1 MNHFFTE
8 LKRRNVVR
16 VALAYAVV
24 SWVITQAA
32 DTLEGVLL
40 LPAWFTTAIVAALFL
55 GFPVALIISWAYEL
69 TPEGLIPTAEVDAA
83 DSVIHKTAKR
93 LDIVTIGVVCVAVVL
108 MFVRP
113 YIVPEG
119 SSEETSLPEN
129 SRVAE
134 LIADASD
141 DTPDDNEPEVD
152 AASIAVLPFINL
164 SSDPEQEYFSDGI
177 SEELL
182 NLFAKIPDLRV
193 AARTSSF
200 QFKDKNLDVPEIG
213 KQLNVAHILEGSVR
227 KSGTT
232 LRITAQLIEAESGFH
247 LWSETYDRELVDI
260 FAIQDEISMAI
271 VEALSDILGVVS
283 AADTPTIVR
292 SDSTAAYEAYL
303 QGNVLA
309 NRLTDK
315 DLQAAQLQFD
325 RAIELDPNF
334 APAYTGLAGTY
345 LMRLA
350 SGSTYGTLSLAEA
363 LTKATPLIE
372 RALELA
378 PTLAA
383 AHRRRGQL
391 LNFQGRYNES
401 VRSLRVALDFNPNDA
416 SIYNSLAINY
426 EYLSDYDANQDA
438 LEKGYQLDPVNPT
451 AVSNLALLYLALGE
465 VDEAEALYKKLEIL
479 DNPRASLGLANVAS
493 ERGQP
498 TRAMQHRLDGIEA
511 SPDDIRQ
518 RAPLAFYLAY
528 GGYYEEAIELFPP
541 AKPFLLSYAN
551 QGDAALIAVRQN
563 LIEDPNN
570 FSRKNLYADILIQT
584 GNDAQAK
591 AVFEEIDRETEG
603 YVLANDTWFIGA
615 LNFVT
620 ISKAQGDQG
629 MAEEM
634 LDRMRADLESQER
647 IGYSG
652 AFQNA
657 TQART
662 LLALGDIDSAL
673 IRLKV
678 AVQGGVIILKNY
690 TLASEIAFRDLAED
704 PRLQEVFEIAQS
716 QSNEVLAV
724 LFTAACAQPP
734 MEFWQPSEA
743 TCQRA
748 AVELELELEL
758 ELAEI

>member
-1 MNHFFTE
+1 MNPFFTE

-32 DTLEGVLL
+32 DTLESVLL
-40 LPAWFTTAIVAALFL
+40 LPEWFTAAIVAALFL

-69 TPEGLIPTAEVDAA
+69 TPQGLIPTAEVNAT

-113 YIVPEG
+113 YIAPEG

-134 LIADASD
+134 LIADADASD
-141 DTPDDNEPEVD
+141 DTPGDNQPEID

-213 KQLNVAHILEGSVR
+213 KQLNVAHVLEGSVR

-232 LRITAQLIEAESGFH
+232 LRITAQLIEAASGFH

-283 AADTPTIVR
+283 AADTPTMVR

-303 QGNVLA
+303 HGNVLA

-350 SGSTYGTLSLAEA
+350 SGSTYGTLSLAEV

-391 LNFQGRYNES
+391 LNFQGRYHES

-426 EYLSDYDANQDA
+426 QYLSDYDAGQDA

-451 AVSNLALLYLALGE
+451 AVSNLANLYLNLGQ
-465 VDEAEALYKKLEIL
+465 VDEAEALYRKLEIL

-498 TRAMQHRLDGIEA
+498 TRAMQHRIDGIEA
-511 SPDDIRQ
+511 APDDIRQ

-570 FSRKNLYADILIQT
+570 FSRKNLYADILVQT

-615 LNFVT
+615 LNLVT
-620 ISKAQGDQG
+620 ISEAQGDQG
-629 MAEEM
+629 LAEEI
-634 LDRMRADLESQER
+634 LDRMRVDLESQER

-678 AVQGGVIILKNY
+678 AVQGGVIILNDY

-716 QSNEVLAV
+716 QSDEVLAV
-724 LFTAACAQPP
+724 LFTAICAQPP

-748 AVELELELEL
+748 AAEFELEL

>member
-1 MNHFFTE
+1 MVALTDFFTE

-24 SWVITQAA
+24 SWIITQAA
-32 DTLEGVLL
+32 DTLESVLL
-40 LPAWFTTAIVAALFL
+40 LPEWFTTAIVAALLL
-55 GFPVALIISWAYEL
+55 GFPVALLISWAYEL
-69 TPEGLIPTAEVDAA
+69 TPEGLIPTAEVNAT

-93 LDIVTIGVVCVAVVL
+93 LDIVTIGAVCVAVVL

-113 YIVPEG
+113 YIVPQG
-119 SSEETSLPEN
+119 PSEETSLPEN

-134 LIADASD
+134 LIADAS
-141 DTPDDNEPEVD
+141 DDNEPEVD

-213 KQLNVAHILEGSVR
+213 KQLNVAHVLEGSVR

-303 QGNVLA
+303 QGNALY

-350 SGSTYGTLSLAEA
+350 SGSTYGTLSLAEV

-391 LNFQGRYNES
+391 LNMQGRYNES

-416 SIYNSLAINY
+416 SIYNSLA
-426 EYLSDYDANQDA
+426 
-438 LEKGYQLDPVNPT
+438 
-451 AVSNLALLYLALGE
+451 
-465 VDEAEALYKKLEIL
+465 
-479 DNPRASLGLANVAS
+479 
-493 ERGQP
+493 
-498 TRAMQHRLDGIEA
+498 
-511 SPDDIRQ
+511 
-518 RAPLAFYLAY
+518 
-528 GGYYEEAIELFPP
+528 
-541 AKPFLLSYAN
+541 
-551 QGDAALIAVRQN
+551 
-563 LIEDPNN
+563 
-570 FSRKNLYADILIQT
+570 
-584 GNDAQAK
+584 
-591 AVFEEIDRETEG
+591 
-603 YVLANDTWFIGA
+603 
-615 LNFVT
+615 
-620 ISKAQGDQG
+620 
-629 MAEEM
+629 
-634 LDRMRADLESQER
+634 
-647 IGYSG
+647 
-652 AFQNA
+652 
-657 TQART
+657 
-662 LLALGDIDSAL
+662 
-673 IRLKV
+673 
-678 AVQGGVIILKNY
+678 
-690 TLASEIAFRDLAED
+690 
-704 PRLQEVFEIAQS
+704 
-716 QSNEVLAV
+716 
-724 LFTAACAQPP
+724 
-734 MEFWQPSEA
+734 
-743 TCQRA
+743 
-748 AVELELELEL
+748 
-758 ELAEI
+758 